1 MDMLVKFDKPESG
14 LRFAATTAVRPEL
27 ADPQA
32 CSKLVGFGFRVL
44 QAVFLMEIGDEFL
57 DVDGH
62 FRSVPLD
69 CVGRCVPD
77 DVLVRRLERRVQR

>member
-1 MDMLVKFDKPESG
+1 MDMLAKFDRVEPG
-14 LRFAATTAVRPEL
+14 LRFAASAEIRPEL

-32 CSKLVGFGFRVL
+32 RVKLVGLGFRVV
-44 QAVFLMEIGDEFL
+44 QEVFLMEIGDEFL

-69 CVGRCVPD
+69 CVGRCAPAG
-77 DVLVRRLERRVQR
+77 VLVRRLERRAR